1 MDTEQKIKE
10 LLNNTNAYDY
20 TKKIY
25 DKNKEKEI
33 EEQLKIVRKKV
44 ENTIF
49 EMIQNGEFTRTI
61 KDLGK
66 EWYSKTNDLIYE
78 LNNQYNI
85 YGIQIKIV
93 SNGDHFIKIEIHK
106 FKEINIYIVNKDDL
120 KITNKGNNITFDVS
134 IILFGKVKILKTIKS
149 NPVTSEFKNL
159 LFNLSM
165 YSNIH
170 SENYYIFYNSD
181 MAREIYKD
189 LSNIK
194 ADECIV
200 FEIKEDK

>member
-78 LNNQYNI
+78 PFAGVCTGSVTANKLGRQFIAVEKEEEYACLGQKRINLAQLNNRIQGYED
-85 YGIQIKIV
+85 GIFR
-93 SNGDHFIKIEIHK
+93 D
-106 FKEINIYIVNKDDL
+106 
-120 KITNKGNNITFDVS
+120 
-134 IILFGKVKILKTIKS
+134 
-149 NPVTSEFKNL
+149 KN
-159 LFNLSM
+159 
-165 YSNIH
+165 
-170 SENYYIFYNSD
+170 
-181 MAREIYKD
+181 
-189 LSNIK
+189 
-194 ADECIV
+194 
-200 FEIKEDK
+200 